1 MPDSILGIS
10 VSDRGVQAVEVMR
23 NGLTA
28 TLLAIDEWENPFAGG
43 GLNGD
48 QEHFRVF
55 AEAVRKFLDDNRISA
70 KRVSL
75 ALDTSFLFLHN
86 VPVDDGASQEEIR
99 EQVRWELEQFFP
111 GEPPEE
117 FVTDFHRM
125 RKAPGETAGQ
135 ILSVSLRRAGAQT
148 LSRLLKE
155 LGLRIQ
161 ILDADHFSA
170 ETALRV
176 NYPDIF
182 RRMLALVGVKENRLD
197 ISILRNGNLEGYSYR
212 VVNSNQEIIDAFAAL
227 SRQTQGIFS
236 ITAYG
241 PYLDTDLL
249 HRIRR
254 ASALLVEALNPLRH
268 VSVAD
273 SLRLADH
280 LTAPSY
286 RFASAVGVALRR
298 E

>member
-1 MPDSILGIS
+1 
-10 VSDRGVQAVEVMR
+10 
-23 NGLTA
+23 
-28 TLLAIDEWENPFAGG
+28 
-43 GLNGD
+43 
-48 QEHFRVF
+48 
-55 AEAVRKFLDDNRISA
+55 
-70 KRVSL
+70 
-75 ALDTSFLFLHN
+75 
-86 VPVDDGASQEEIR
+86 
-99 EQVRWELEQFFP
+99 
-111 GEPPEE
+111 
-117 FVTDFHRM
+117 
-125 RKAPGETAGQ
+125 
-135 ILSVSLRRAGAQT
+135 
-148 LSRLLKE
+148 
-155 LGLRIQ
+155 
-161 ILDADHFSA
+161 
-170 ETALRV
+170 
-176 NYPDIF
+176 
-182 RRMLALVGVKENRLD
+182 MLALVGVKENRLD
-197 ISILRNGNLEGYSYR
+197 ISILRNGNLEGYSYQ
-212 VVNSNQEIIDAFAAL
+212 VVSSNQEIIEAIGAL